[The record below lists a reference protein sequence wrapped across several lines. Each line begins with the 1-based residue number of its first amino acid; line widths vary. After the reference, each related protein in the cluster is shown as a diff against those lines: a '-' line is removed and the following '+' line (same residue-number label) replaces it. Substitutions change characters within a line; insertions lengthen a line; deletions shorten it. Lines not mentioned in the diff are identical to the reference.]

1 MYKLL
6 LCMRYLKTRYIAM
19 ASIVSVML
27 GVATMIVVNS
37 VMSGFSN
44 EMRSRINGILADIII
59 ETNSLNGESN
69 VDELKAI
76 ARQVGGDKIEW
87 ISANVEVF
95 GLLHFKR
102 GGQWIPRPITL
113 VGIDPADEAKIGPL
127 VSNLDSYQDITEDGI
142 TIRKALREPTESLT
156 WDLTAGALAYRAEW
170 MQRQRDFMQHWN
182 NETVSDDSALMPTE
196 PVFDTPENSADTDG
210 PVFESDKKSEF
221 PQKSVAQGNVQDGPN
236 FVPPGP
242 DDDKAQ
248 PKPQGPA
255 LGPISEPPKTEIV
268 QTSGVDDDR
277 NRLRQA
283 ANPFGAEQAPNIN
296 SLLGNEEKKG
306 DINDPLRCRIYIG
319 AGLIEVLRT
328 HRKTGDVSI
337 ERLVNPGD
345 DVKIST
351 VSAGNPPEPRHFFA
365 TVADVYK
372 SGMSEYDSN
381 LVFCNI
387 EYLQEMRGM
396 IDPETGKGAVTT
408 LKIKLKNYDQDSVEV
423 VKKLKNVFPPHLYTV
438 RTWEQ
443 KQGPLLAAVDIEA
456 AILNVLLFLII
467 AVAGFG
473 ILAIFFMIV
482 VEKTRD
488 IGILKALGAS
498 SKGVMS
504 IFISYGLA
512 LGLVGSGVGVVLG
525 LVFVRYINEIEGFL
539 SVILGRKVFDERI
552 YYFPTIPAEVNYFAV
567 SWVAFGAVAIAVL
580 ASVLP
585 ARRAARLH
593 PVQALRYE

>member
-6 LCMRYLKTRYIAM
+6 LCVRYLKTRYIAM

-37 VMSGFSN
+37 VMSGFAN
-44 EMRSRINGILADIII
+44 EMRSRINGILADVII
-59 ETNSLNGESN
+59 ETNSLNGESD
-69 VDELKAI
+69 VDQLKAM
-76 ARQVGGDKIEW
+76 ARQVAGDKIESM
-87 ISANVEVF
+87 SANVEVF

-102 GGQWIPRPITL
+102 GPEWIPRPITL
-113 VGIDPADEAKIGPL
+113 VGIDPSDEAKVGPL
-127 VSNLDSYQDITEDGI
+127 VRNLDSYQSIIEDEI
-142 TIRKALREPTESLT
+142 VTRKALRAMTNSPDWELTE
-156 WDLTAGALAYRAEW
+156 GALAYRAEW
-170 MQRQRDFMQHWN
+170 MERQRKFYQHWDV
-182 NETVSDDSALMPTE
+182 ESGVSDSEPRLMPTE
-196 PVFDTPENSADTDG
+196 PEFDADE
-210 PVFESDKKSEF
+210 PVFESERLSANPTDQTTEVAKSNDPAGIVLPAPAE
-221 PQKSVAQGNVQDGPN
+221 QVKAIGPPTEN
-236 FVPPGP
+236 GPPFEET
-242 DDDKAQ
+242 
-248 PKPQGPA
+248 PKQ
-255 LGPISEPPKTEIV
+255 EIV
-268 QTSGVDDDR
+268 QASGTDEP
-277 NRLRQA
+277 NIRQA
-283 ANPFGAEQAPNIN
+283 ANPFGPDKADDIN
-296 SLLGNEEKKG
+296 MLLGNDTSER
-306 DINDPLRCRIYIG
+306 DPNAPLRCRIYIG
-319 AGLIEVLRT
+319 AGLIEVIREN
-328 HRKTGDVSI
+328 RKTGGVSI

-351 VSAGNPPEPRHFFA
+351 VSAGSPPEPRHFFA

-387 EYLQEMRGM
+387 EYLQEIRGM
-396 IDPETGKGAVTT
+396 ISDETQKGAVTT
-408 LKIKLKNYDQDSVEV
+408 LKIKLKDYNDAAAV
-423 VKKLKNVFPPHLYTV
+423 VKKLNNVFSPHRFTV

-443 KQGPLLAAVDIEA
+443 KQGPLLAAVDIES

-498 SKGVMS
+498 SNGVMS
-504 IFISYGLA
+504 VFLSYGLA
-512 LGLVGSGVGVVLG
+512 LGVVGSGVGVILG

-552 YYFPTIPAEVNYFAV
+552 YYFPTIPAEVNYFTV
-567 SWVAFGAVAIAVL
+567 TWVAFGAIAIAVL

-585 ARRAARLH
+585 ARRAARLQ